1 MINIA
6 LMLSYGQR
14 KKQGSAA
21 PVKKNKSTP
30 QSTLERRAWA
40 RFIAPAMIFLV
51 LFSVVPMLYS
61 FGISLTNY
69 NLYFSQND
77 AKFVGLRNYIK
88 ILKDGSFLQAAG
100 WTFAFSTISVLLDL
114 FFGMLL
120 AMFLTTKTLENKI
133 GALKTV
139 MVIPMMIAPTVIGT
153 IWGLMFSPNYGV
165 INNILIALGH
175 SPVNWTTT
183 EGPAKLAIILV
194 EMWSSIPFC
203 LLIFMGALK
212 TVPAELYEAAML
224 DGANRLVSFFKITLP
239 SIRNFVAMVVTV
251 RVMDSLRAFDV
262 IYTLTSGGPG
272 TSTETIGMNIYK
284 TAITYSKLGLGSAGA
299 FLFLIVIAVISFV
312 LMRVLE
318 RKDGNE

>member
-1 MINIA
+1 MLRRFVHAGDVIGSDTANRNA
-6 LMLSYGQR
+6 LECTVNQD
-14 KKQGSAA
+14 KWK
-21 PVKKNKSTP
+21 
-30 QSTLERRAWA
+30 
-40 RFIAPAMIFLV
+40 FIE
-51 LFSVVPMLYS
+51 
-61 FGISLTNY
+61 GSLTNY

-100 WTFAFSTISVLLDL
+100 WTFVFSTVSVLLDL

-165 INNILIALGH
+165 INNILIVLGH

-212 TVPAELYEAAML
+212 TVPTELYEAAML

>member
-1 MINIA
+1 M
-6 LMLSYGQR
+6 
-14 KKQGSAA
+14 
-21 PVKKNKSTP
+21 
-30 QSTLERRAWA
+30 

-51 LFSVVPMLYS
+51 IFSVVPMLYS
-61 FGISLTNY
+61 FAISLTNY
-69 NLYFSQND
+69 NLYFAQSD

-100 WTFAFSTISVLLDL
+100 WTFTFSAISVLLDL

-120 AMFLTTKTLENKI
+120 ALLLNSRTLGNRLA
-133 GALKTV
+133 GLKTV
-139 MVIPMMIAPTVIGT
+139 MIIPMMIAPTVIGT
-153 IWGLMFSPNYGV
+153 IWGLMFTPNYGV
-165 INNILIALGH
+165 INNILALLGH
-175 SPVNWTTT
+175 APVNWTTT

-224 DGANRLVSFFKITLP
+224 DGANRFVSFFKITLP

-272 TSTETIGMNIYK
+272 TSTQTIGMNIY
-284 TAITYSKLGLGSAGA
+284 TTGITYSKLGLGSAGA
-299 FLFLIVIAVISFV
+299 FLFLIVIALISFV

-318 RKDGNE
+318 RKDDNG

>member
-1 MINIA
+1 M
-6 LMLSYGQR
+6 
-14 KKQGSAA
+14 
-21 PVKKNKSTP
+21 
-30 QSTLERRAWA
+30 
-40 RFIAPAMIFLV
+40 
-51 LFSVVPMLYS
+51 
-61 FGISLTNY
+61 

-100 WTFAFSTISVLLDL
+100 WTFVFSTVSVLLDL

-165 INNILIALGH
+165 INNILIVLGH

-212 TVPAELYEAAML
+212 TVPTELYEAAML